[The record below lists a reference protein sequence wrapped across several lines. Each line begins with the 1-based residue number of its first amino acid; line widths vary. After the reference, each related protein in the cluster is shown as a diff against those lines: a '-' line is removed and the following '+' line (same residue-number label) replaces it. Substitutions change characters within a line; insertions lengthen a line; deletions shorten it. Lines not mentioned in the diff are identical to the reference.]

1 MGNIGRLSFLYGP
14 CDGNDLGGNIP
25 QCGPCT
31 RFIRGSYKIKII
43 MTVSSM
49 LYLALGTLIACTE
62 IKSLIKSQ
70 VGFLIEGKTRVA
82 GENSSHVTYIRKR
95 VFNRVS

>member
-14 CDGNDLGGNIP
+14 CDGHDLGANIP

-31 RFIRGSYKIKII
+31 RFIRGSYKIKKNKNNNDCVKYAVFSI
-43 MTVSSM
+43 
-49 LYLALGTLIACTE
+49 GELIACTE
-62 IKSLIKSQ
+62 INSLIKSQ

-82 GENSSHVTYIRKR
+82 GGNSSHVTYI
-95 VFNRVS
+95 S